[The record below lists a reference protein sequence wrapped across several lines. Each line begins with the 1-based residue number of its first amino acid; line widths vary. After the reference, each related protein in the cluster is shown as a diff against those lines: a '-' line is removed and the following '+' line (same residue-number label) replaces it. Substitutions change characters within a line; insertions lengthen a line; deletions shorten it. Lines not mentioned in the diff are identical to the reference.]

1 MHLFE
6 LAARK
11 AANSFIAAAEPNGS
25 CCWTARLRF
34 HTFTLMLNYIWV
46 ALLLV
51 GFVVGLIKAIFI
63 PGSSGLLTDMLN
75 GIFSASKTGFE
86 ISLGLTGVITLW
98 LGIMKIGERA
108 GVIGLLARGVAPL
121 FRTLFKGVPA
131 GHPAN
136 GSITMNLSANMLGL
150 GNAATPLGLKAMTE
164 LQELN
169 DDKERASDAQIMFLV
184 LNTAGIT
191 LVPTSVIAIRQAM
204 AVEQKLVGFNAA
216 DIFLP
221 TLIATFIA
229 FVSGMTIVAIHQR
242 INLLRLPVLVFV
254 AIFGAIIGGIYWY
267 VQHMIATGRTT
278 QQVSDTIGAIGS
290 GFILLLIMA
299 FITAGVVQGQKVY
312 EHFIEGAKEG
322 FNVALR
328 IIPYLVGM
336 LLAIS
341 VFRSSGCM
349 DFIVQGIAQGAALLG
364 LNTDFVPVVP
374 VMLMKPLSGSGAQGL
389 MVDVMK
395 QYGVASF
402 PGKLAAILQGT
413 TETTFY
419 VLAVYFGSV
428 GVKNT
433 RSALALGLIADAIG
447 MVAAVIL
454 GYLFFH

>member
-1 MHLFE
+1 MATRNGGHFLLVA
-6 LAARK
+6 LAPLLSR
-11 AANSFIAAAEPNGS
+11 P
-25 CCWTARLRF
+25 
-34 HTFTLMLNYIWV
+34 MLNYIWV
-46 ALLLV
+46 ALLLI
-51 GFVVGLIKAIFI
+51 GFLVGLIKAIFV
-63 PGSSGLLTDMLN
+63 PGASGMMTDMLN

-86 ISLGLTGVITLW
+86 ISIGLTGVMALW
-98 LGIMKIGERA
+98 LGIMKIGEKA
-108 GVIGLLARGVAPL
+108 GVIRLVSRGVAPL
-121 FRTLFKGVPA
+121 FRTLFKKVPA
-131 GHPAN
+131 GHPAY

-150 GNAATPLGLKAMTE
+150 GNAATPLGLKAMAE

-169 DDKERASDAQIMFLV
+169 EDKERATDAQIMFLV

-191 LVPTSVIAIRQAM
+191 LVPTSVIAIRQTM
-204 AVEQKLVGFNAA
+204 AVEQHVANFNAA

-229 FVSGMTIVAIHQR
+229 FVCGMTIVAIHQR
-242 INLLRLPVLVFV
+242 INLLKLPVLIFIG
-254 AIFGAIIGGIYWY
+254 IFGGLIGGIYGY
-267 VQHMIATGRTT
+267 VQHMISSGATTD
-278 QQVSDTIGAIGS
+278 QVSNTIGAIGS
-290 GFILLLIMA
+290 GFILCLVMLFIAAGA
-299 FITAGVVQGQKVY
+299 FQKQKVF
-312 EHFIEGAKEG
+312 ENFVEGAKEG
-322 FNVALR
+322 FNVAVR
-328 IIPYLVGM
+328 IIPFLVGM
-336 LLAIS
+336 LIAIS
-341 VFRSSGCM
+341 IFRVSGCM
-349 DFIVQGIAQGAALLG
+349 DFIVSGIANAAAWCG

-433 RSALALGLIADAIG
+433 RSALVLGLIADLIG
-447 MVAAVIL
+447 MVAAIIL

>member
-1 MHLFE
+1 
-6 LAARK
+6 
-11 AANSFIAAAEPNGS
+11 
-25 CCWTARLRF
+25 
-34 HTFTLMLNYIWV
+34 MLNYIWV

-51 GFVVGLIKAIFI
+51 GFVVGLVKSIFV
-63 PGSSGLLTDMLN
+63 PGASGLMTEMLT
-75 GIFSASKTGFE
+75 GIFGSAKTGFE
-86 ISLGLTGVITLW
+86 ISLGLTGVMTLW

-108 GVIGLLARGVAPL
+108 GVISLVARGVAPL
-121 FRTLFKGVPA
+121 FRTLFKGVPP
-131 GHPAN
+131 GHPAY

-150 GNAATPLGLKAMTE
+150 GNAATPLGLKAMNE

-169 DDKERASDAQIMFLV
+169 EDKERASDAQIMFLV

-204 AVEQKLVGFNAA
+204 AVEQNIVGFNAA

-242 INLLRLPVLVFV
+242 INLFRLPVLIFV
-254 AIFGAIIGGIYWY
+254 GVFGALIGGIYWY
-267 VQHMIATGRTT
+267 VQHMIATGHSTKE
-278 QQVSDTIGAIGS
+278 VSDTIGAIGS
-290 GFILLLIMA
+290 GFILSLIMV
-299 FITAGVVQGQKVY
+299 FIAAGVFQKQKVY

-336 LLAIS
+336 LIAIS
-341 VFRSSGCM
+341 VFRTSGCM
-349 DFIVQGIAQGAALLG
+349 AYLEHGLITVVAAAG
-364 LNTDFVPVVP
+364 LPTDWTPVIP
-374 VMLMKPLSGSGAQGL
+374 IMLMKPLSGSGAQGL
-389 MVDVMK
+389 MVDVMRE
-395 QYGVASF
+395 YGVGSF
-402 PGKLAAILQGT
+402 PGRLAAILQGT

-433 RSALALGLIADAIG
+433 RSALALGLIADLIG
-447 MVAAVIL
+447 MVAAIML

>member
-1 MHLFE
+1 
-6 LAARK
+6 
-11 AANSFIAAAEPNGS
+11 
-25 CCWTARLRF
+25 
-34 HTFTLMLNYIWV
+34 MLNYIWV

-51 GFVVGLIKAIFI
+51 GFVVGLFKAIFI
-63 PGSSGLLTDMLN
+63 PGSGDLMTDRLN
-75 GIFSASKTGFE
+75 GIFSAAKTGFE
-86 ISLGLTGVITLW
+86 ISLGLTGVMALW

-121 FRTLFKGVPA
+121 FRTLFKGVPPA
-131 GHPAN
+131 HPAN

-150 GNAATPLGLKAMTE
+150 GNAATPLGLKAMNE

-169 DDKERASDAQIMFLV
+169 PDKERASDAQIMFLV

-191 LVPTSVIAIRQAM
+191 LVPTSVIAIRQTMAM
-204 AVEQKLVGFNAA
+204 EQQVAGFNAA

-229 FVSGMTIVAIHQR
+229 FVAGMSIVAISQR
-242 INLLRLPVLVFV
+242 INLLRLPVLVFL
-254 AIFGAIIGGIYWY
+254 AIFGLLIGGAYWY
-267 VQHMIATGRTT
+267 VQHLIATGHSTDDVARR
-278 QQVSDTIGAIGS
+278 IGAIGS
-290 GFILLLIMA
+290 GFILMLIMA
-299 FITAGVVQGQKVY
+299 FIAAAVIQKQKVY
-312 EHFIEGAKEG
+312 EHFVEGAKEG

-336 LLAIS
+336 LIAIS

-349 DFIVQGIAQGAALLG
+349 DVIVGGIAAGASALG

-433 RSALALGLIADAIG
+433 RNALVLGLIADAVG
-447 MVAAVIL
+447 MVAAIIL